1 MKVTMKTNYSKTET
15 VEVLTHEEQEKF
27 ILMSSIHQYGI
38 LFRLP
43 LLTGLSMHELLG
55 LQWSDIDPENK
66 QIHIRYESCD
76 DGPAYNLYPASTPRS
91 ISLPSY
97 LFGELA
103 DLYEAQRD
111 TMAKY
116 QLEAQTNAVAST
128 VKGFHIPPWLLE
140 FFFTQLLAVCKLPK
154 YSFSILCDTW
164 DYQCQCGID
173 NPAPYADGSRERQLF
188 TYVYSKMKEV
198 WH

>member
-1 MKVTMKTNYSKTET
+1 MF
-15 VEVLTHEEQEKF
+15 EEYPD
-27 ILMSSIHQYGI
+27 ILNVDEAC
-38 LFRLP
+38 
-43 LLTGLSMHELLG
+43 ELLRIG
-55 LQWSDIDPENK
+55 RNNFYKLLKADNGKGENK

-164 DYQCQCGID
+164 DYQCRCGID
-173 NPAPYADGSRERQLF
+173 NPAPYADDSRERQLF